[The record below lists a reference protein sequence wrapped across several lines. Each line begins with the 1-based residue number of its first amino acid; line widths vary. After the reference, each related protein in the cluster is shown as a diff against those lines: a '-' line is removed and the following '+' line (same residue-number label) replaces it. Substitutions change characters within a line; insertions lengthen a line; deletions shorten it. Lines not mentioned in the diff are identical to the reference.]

1 MNDGVEACLEYR
13 VVFLLTRPMAPAGHA
28 AADRRP
34 ASPSQAQC
42 LPCDQSHTLL
52 KRNFPRHGTLADGSI
67 GAAAAS
73 VLLPLRP
80 ARSPSPSS
88 SLDSL
93 GCTRAPA
100 PTNHAPIST
109 VSLPRLIT
117 HSAFALAAG
126 DKQTS
131 RERAAARRMD
141 RYRIAPARPVCLS
154 AAGVGVHLRPAAPS
168 GRRSSGAE
176 IGIFTAERYFS
187 AADVGRRDAAMIP
200 APALPDHRDHEL
212 PPRLSVPAVA
222 DAASQ
227 SGRTVASSEAS
238 WNSRSGLLSAG
249 HLAAA
254 RQETRSVGACGA
266 SVCGSDHQGYRGRRT
281 GGGGSAQRWTLF
293 GRDCPCAGRKAVTV
307 DFASEPRS
315 PAAAAHFHA
324 KFSPQCAIE
333 ECLESAIFKV
343 KHPSPPL
350 RAATTEEEE
359 EPTKVKVTVTPG
371 SRAFPLA
378 AADNGFAAV
387 PSRSTDVPFAAL
399 SNADIDR
406 RVLSSGG
413 LTFPALGAGR
423 VVSGGGGDGVLD
435 EPRRV
440 SLEVFRPIDEDS
452 VMLADPPPA
461 AVPLAGRV
469 GLLPR
474 APPAVAALVVD
485 EEAMSDASS
494 DLFDLESFAASSSY
508 PTTYRGRVSRRNSAD
523 DDPPYVSAAAAA
535 EPALSECMYP
545 ASEASVVWSVA
556 TAEGGAF
563 DAASVAN
570 FSSAASAC
578 CVDELRYVVPES
590 PEARF
595 TAAMSRSSR
604 WKKSGGGGF
613 LSSCRCEKAV
623 SVGPTPV
630 RVVRPPAHPGAAAK
644 RSGDGGASR
653 YHHHGRA
660 HVPVRT

>member
-1 MNDGVEACLEYR
+1 
-13 VVFLLTRPMAPAGHA
+13 
-28 AADRRP
+28 
-34 ASPSQAQC
+34 
-42 LPCDQSHTLL
+42 
-52 KRNFPRHGTLADGSI
+52 
-67 GAAAAS
+67 
-73 VLLPLRP
+73 
-80 ARSPSPSS
+80 
-88 SLDSL
+88 
-93 GCTRAPA
+93 
-100 PTNHAPIST
+100 
-109 VSLPRLIT
+109 
-117 HSAFALAAG
+117 
-126 DKQTS
+126 
-131 RERAAARRMD
+131 MD

-154 AAGVGVHLRPAAPS
+154 AAGAAGVHLRSAAPSS

-200 APALPDHRDHEL
+200 APALPDHDHDQ
-212 PPRLSVPAVA
+212 PRLSVPSVA
-222 DAASQ
+222 EVASQ

-254 RQETRSVGACGA
+254 RQQQQTGSIGAGA
-266 SVCGSDHQGYRGRRT
+266 GAAAAVYGGDQGYRGRRT
-281 GGGGSAQRWTLF
+281 GGGSSGQRWTLF

-307 DFASEPRS
+307 DVASEPRS
-315 PAAAAHFHA
+315 PATTAHFHA
-324 KFSPQCAIE
+324 KFSPQCAVE

-343 KHPSPPL
+343 KHPSPSPP
-350 RAATTEEEE
+350 RAATEEE
-359 EPTKVKVTVTPG
+359 EPTKVKVTVKPG

-378 AADNGFAAV
+378 A
-387 PSRSTDVPFAAL
+387 DVPFTAL
-399 SNADIDR
+399 SNPDIDR

-413 LTFPALGAGR
+413 FTFPALGAAR
-423 VVSGGGGDGVLD
+423 VVSGGGILD
-435 EPRRV
+435 EPPRV

-461 AVPLAGRV
+461 AVPLSGRV

-474 APPAVAALVVD
+474 APPPAAALVVD

-508 PTTYRGRVSRRNSAD
+508 PTTYRGRGSRRNSAD
-523 DDPPYVSAAAAA
+523 DDLPYVSAAAAAAA

-578 CVDELRYVVPES
+578 CVDDLRYVVPES
-590 PEARF
+590 PEAGF
-595 TAAMSRSSR
+595 TAAMSRSAR
-604 WKKSGGGGF
+604 RKKSGGGGF

-630 RVVRPPAHPGAAAK
+630 PVVRPPAHPG
-644 RSGDGGASR
+644 DGASR

-660 HVPVRT
+660 HMPVRT

>member
-1 MNDGVEACLEYR
+1 
-13 VVFLLTRPMAPAGHA
+13 
-28 AADRRP
+28 
-34 ASPSQAQC
+34 
-42 LPCDQSHTLL
+42 
-52 KRNFPRHGTLADGSI
+52 
-67 GAAAAS
+67 
-73 VLLPLRP
+73 
-80 ARSPSPSS
+80 
-88 SLDSL
+88 
-93 GCTRAPA
+93 
-100 PTNHAPIST
+100 
-109 VSLPRLIT
+109 
-117 HSAFALAAG
+117 
-126 DKQTS
+126 
-131 RERAAARRMD
+131 MD

-154 AAGVGVHLRPAAPS
+154 AAGAGVHLRPAAAPSS

-200 APALPDHRDHEL
+200 APPAPALALPDHDHDYGL
-212 PPRLSVPAVA
+212 PPRLSVPSVA
-222 DAASQ
+222 DVASQ

-254 RQETRSVGACGA
+254 RQQQQQHHTGSIGAGA
-266 SVCGSDHQGYRGRRT
+266 AAVYGSDQGYRGSRRT
-281 GGGGSAQRWTLF
+281 GGGSNGQRWTLF

-307 DFASEPRS
+307 DVASEPRS
-315 PAAAAHFHA
+315 PATTAHFHA
-324 KFSPQCAIE
+324 KFSPQCAVE
-333 ECLESAIFKV
+333 ECLESAIFKA
-343 KHPSPPL
+343 KHPSPP
-350 RAATTEEEE
+350 RAAATEEEE
-359 EPTKVKVTVTPG
+359 EEEVPTKVKVTVTPG

-378 AADNGFAAV
+378 A
-387 PSRSTDVPFAAL
+387 DVPFTAL
-399 SNADIDR
+399 SNPDIDR

-413 LTFPALGAGR
+413 FTFPALGAAR
-423 VVSGGGGDGVLD
+423 VVSGGGVGGILD
-435 EPRRV
+435 EPPRV

-452 VMLADPPPA
+452 VMLSDPPPA
-461 AVPLAGRV
+461 TVPLASRV

-474 APPAVAALVVD
+474 APPAVAPLVVD

-508 PTTYRGRVSRRNSAD
+508 PTTYPGRGSRRNSAD
-523 DDPPYVSAAAAA
+523 DDLPYVSAVAA

-563 DAASVAN
+563 DAASMAN

-578 CVDELRYVVPES
+578 CVDDLRYVVPPDQS
-590 PEARF
+590 PETGF
-595 TAAMSRSSR
+595 TAAMSRSAR
-604 WKKSGGGGF
+604 RKKSGGGGGGGF

-630 RVVRPPAHPGAAAK
+630 RVVRPPTHPGAAAAK
-644 RSGDGGASR
+644 RSGDGASR

>member
-1 MNDGVEACLEYR
+1 
-13 VVFLLTRPMAPAGHA
+13 
-28 AADRRP
+28 
-34 ASPSQAQC
+34 
-42 LPCDQSHTLL
+42 
-52 KRNFPRHGTLADGSI
+52 
-67 GAAAAS
+67 
-73 VLLPLRP
+73 
-80 ARSPSPSS
+80 
-88 SLDSL
+88 
-93 GCTRAPA
+93 
-100 PTNHAPIST
+100 
-109 VSLPRLIT
+109 
-117 HSAFALAAG
+117 
-126 DKQTS
+126 
-131 RERAAARRMD
+131 MD
-141 RYRIAPARPVCLS
+141 RYRIAPARRVCLS
-154 AAGVGVHLRPAAPS
+154 AAGAAGVHLRPAAPPS

-200 APALPDHRDHEL
+200 AAPAPALHDHEHEL
-212 PPRLSVPAVA
+212 PPRLPVPAVA
-222 DAASQ
+222 DVASQ

-254 RQETRSVGACGA
+254 RQQQQTGSIGAGA
-266 SVCGSDHQGYRGRRT
+266 GAGATAVYGSDQGYRGSRRT
-281 GGGGSAQRWTLF
+281 GGGSGQRWTLF

-307 DFASEPRS
+307 DVVSEPRS
-315 PAAAAHFHA
+315 PAATAHFHA
-324 KFSPQCAIE
+324 KFSPQCAVE

-343 KHPSPPL
+343 KHPSPP
-350 RAATTEEEE
+350 RTATTEE

-378 AADNGFAAV
+378 A
-387 PSRSTDVPFAAL
+387 DVPFTAL
-399 SNADIDR
+399 SNPDIDR

-413 LTFPALGAGR
+413 FTFPALGAAR
-423 VVSGGGGDGVLD
+423 VVSGGGGGILD
-435 EPRRV
+435 EPPRV

-452 VMLADPPPA
+452 VMLADP
-461 AVPLAGRV
+461 
-469 GLLPR
+469 R

-485 EEAMSDASS
+485 EEVMSNASS
-494 DLFDLESFAASSSY
+494 DLFDLESFVESSSY
-508 PTTYRGRVSRRNSAD
+508 PTTYQGRGSRRNSGD
-523 DDPPYVSAAAAA
+523 DDLPYVSAAAA

-578 CVDELRYVVPES
+578 CVDDLRYVVPES
-590 PEARF
+590 PEAGF
-595 TAAMSRSSR
+595 TAAMSRSAR
-604 WKKSGGGGF
+604 RKKSGGF

-644 RSGDGGASR
+644 RSGGGAPR

>member
-1 MNDGVEACLEYR
+1 
-13 VVFLLTRPMAPAGHA
+13 
-28 AADRRP
+28 
-34 ASPSQAQC
+34 
-42 LPCDQSHTLL
+42 
-52 KRNFPRHGTLADGSI
+52 
-67 GAAAAS
+67 
-73 VLLPLRP
+73 
-80 ARSPSPSS
+80 
-88 SLDSL
+88 
-93 GCTRAPA
+93 
-100 PTNHAPIST
+100 
-109 VSLPRLIT
+109 
-117 HSAFALAAG
+117 
-126 DKQTS
+126 
-131 RERAAARRMD
+131 MD
-141 RYRIAPARPVCLS
+141 RYRISPARPVCLS
-154 AAGVGVHLRPAAPS
+154 AAGAAEVQLRPAAPPS

-200 APALPDHRDHEL
+200 AAPAPALHDHEHEL
-212 PPRLSVPAVA
+212 PPRLPVPAVA
-222 DAASQ
+222 DVASQ

-254 RQETRSVGACGA
+254 RQQQQTGSIGAGA
-266 SVCGSDHQGYRGRRT
+266 GATAVYGSDQGYRGSRT
-281 GGGGSAQRWTLF
+281 GGGSGQRWTLF

-307 DFASEPRS
+307 DVASEPRR
-315 PAAAAHFHA
+315 PAATAHFHA
-324 KFSPQCAIE
+324 KFSPQCAVE

-343 KHPSPPL
+343 KHPSPP
-350 RAATTEEEE
+350 RTATTEE

-378 AADNGFAAV
+378 A
-387 PSRSTDVPFAAL
+387 DVPFTAL
-399 SNADIDR
+399 SNPDIDR
-406 RVLSSGG
+406 RVLRSGG
-413 LTFPALGAGR
+413 FTFPALGAAR
-423 VVSGGGGDGVLD
+423 VVSGGGGGILD
-435 EPRRV
+435 EPPRV

-461 AVPLAGRV
+461 DVPLAGRV
-469 GLLPR
+469 ALLPR

-494 DLFDLESFAASSSY
+494 DLFDLESFVESSSY
-508 PTTYRGRVSRRNSAD
+508 PTTYRGRGSRRNSAD
-523 DDPPYVSAAAAA
+523 DDLPYVSTAAAAAAA

-578 CVDELRYVVPES
+578 CVDDLRYVVPES
-590 PEARF
+590 PEAGF
-595 TAAMSRSSR
+595 TAAMSRSAR
-604 WKKSGGGGF
+604 RKKSGGF

-644 RSGDGGASR
+644 RSGGGAPR